1 MVWKRQSIDTF
12 ALGFAKLWALLDD
25 DYKSNTYN
33 EYVDRGDTTA
43 PIQMQIDGLIWSI
56 RKHLVDGRIQFRCRC
71 HCAPSSQASRVQ
83 YARVYHMPFEHDVRY
98 GRKNRYTDRIVNG
111 MFIDAYICPKIQ

>member
-1 MVWKRQSIDTF
+1 MVWKRQSIDAF
-12 ALGFAKLWALLDD
+12 ADGFARLWALLDD
-25 DYKSNTYN
+25 DYKSNTDN

-43 PIQMQIDGLIWSI
+43 PIQMQIYGRYWSI

-71 HCAPSSQASRVQ
+71 TTPHTPREQH
-83 YARVYHMPFEHDVRY
+83 ARIYHMPFEHDERY

-111 MFIDAYICPKIQ
+111 MFIDAYRCPKLGWG